1 MKEIAL
7 IEDDHILRSS
17 YLKYFNLTNAF
28 SVLFCVNDIPDAIAE
43 KQHQP
48 QIILLD
54 VNLPSGSGIDQ
65 IPLLSQHFPNSKI
78 VILSSLE
85 NPLLTR
91 QALEAGAVG
100 FLLKSSS
107 LAYIAESLSK
117 VDDGGSPFSPATISH
132 MLQQP
137 PAEEPLGDPS
147 EFTKRELEL
156 IKLISEGVANKT
168 AADRLNVTYFTINQH
183 LKNIYKKLNIN
194 SKSELISWYLNR
206 RK

>member
-43 KQHQP
+43 KHLQP

-54 VNLPSGSGIDQ
+54 INLPSGSGIDQ
-65 IPLLSQHFPNSKI
+65 IPVLKQHFPDSKI

-85 NPLLTR
+85 NPILTR

-107 LAYIAESLSK
+107 LAYIAESLMK
-117 VDDGGSPFSPATISH
+117 VDDGGSPFSPATVSH
-132 MLQQP
+132 MLQAP
-137 PAEEPLGDPS
+137 PEEPLAEPG

>member
-7 IEDDHILRSS
+7 IEDDHVLRNS

-28 SVLFCVNDIPDAIAE
+28 SVLFCVNDIPDAIAA
-43 KQHQP
+43 KHLQP
-48 QIILLD
+48 QLILLD
-54 VNLPSGSGIDQ
+54 INLPSGSGIDQ
-65 IPLLSQHFPNSKI
+65 IGIIKQHFPDSKI

-85 NPLLTR
+85 NPALTR
-91 QALEAGAVG
+91 KALEAGAVG

-107 LAYIAESLSK
+107 LAYIAESISK
-117 VDDGGSPFSPATISH
+117 IDDGGSPFSPGTMSH
-132 MLQQP
+132 VLQHNDEP
-137 PAEEPLGDPS
+137 MEEPG

-168 AADRLNVTYFTINQH
+168 AADKLNVTYFTINQH